1 MQDLAPFTRELLG
14 AIKGDSFA
22 AYFLIFSTYFK
33 FYWKPCTLTSCEYI
47 YSYQNRK
54 VVWRRYVMIS
64 LGNPIYVDLDISIR
78 YVVCCSINNSDLAW
92 HWVNSAFVLYLE
104 GSHVKSLELQR
115 RVSVLCSYLCCKF
128 VCLFS
133 FFISFYRKNVPSLE
147 DHMFQV
153 NRITE
158 TCTSVICSYLCCK
171 FHSVFLDKISFFLS
185 LFLWKELFHL

>member
-1 MQDLAPFTRELLG
+1 
-14 AIKGDSFA
+14 
-22 AYFLIFSTYFK
+22 
-33 FYWKPCTLTSCEYI
+33 
-47 YSYQNRK
+47 
-54 VVWRRYVMIS
+54 MIS

-185 LFLWKELFHL
+185 FFHYFFGKNCSIFKYQGYIWPLLTLTSFFYKNTKFNIVIVCGLFSERESVHDF

>member
-1 MQDLAPFTRELLG
+1 
-14 AIKGDSFA
+14 
-22 AYFLIFSTYFK
+22 
-33 FYWKPCTLTSCEYI
+33 
-47 YSYQNRK
+47 
-54 VVWRRYVMIS
+54 MIS

-185 LFLWKELFHL
+185 FIISLERIVPSLNTRAIFDPFPHWRPSFIKIPNLILW